1 MLNGHPGG
9 SVYKGAVR
17 MARAGEGQGIQDRLT
32 EIALDFSMLESK
44 PMVGGAVLAKLIA
57 LVKFSS

>member
-17 MARAGEGQGIQDRLT
+17 MARAGKCQGIQDRLT
-32 EIALDFSMLESK
+32 EIALEFADAGEQTLFLWN
-44 PMVGGAVLAKLIA
+44 L
-57 LVKFSS
+57 